1 VEQHIKERPYDP
13 ETDDYNVPAFD
24 KTQSVANRRDAL
36 NDLHIYW
43 SKKPY
48 SAIRQ
53 YIRHYSEPHDLI
65 LDPFC
70 GSGGTAL
77 AALMVER
84 KAIAI
89 DRSPAATFITKNYC
103 TPVDV
108 DELQKAFEE
117 LKRKV
122 KPEIDWLYETRCDR
136 CGGKATTAYTVYSQV
151 FQCSRCLEKVPLFD
165 CEEVDGETAKGKPKK
180 INVCHHC
187 YKKGHEEIIRSQSQK
202 FGAVPVLV
210 SYLCESGCGPA
221 RGEHG
226 QRNGY
231 GKDPLQC
238 SLQGQFEIL
247 L

>member
-1 VEQHIKERPYDP
+1 
-13 ETDDYNVPAFD
+13 
-24 KTQSVANRRDAL
+24 
-36 NDLHIYW
+36 
-43 SKKPY
+43 
-48 SAIRQ
+48 
-53 YIRHYSEPHDLI
+53 
-65 LDPFC
+65 
-70 GSGGTAL
+70 
-77 AALMVER
+77 M
-84 KAIAI
+84 
-89 DRSPAATFITKNYC
+89 
-103 TPVDV
+103 DV

-151 FQCSRCLEKVPLFD
+151 FQCPRCSEKVALFD
-165 CEEVDGETAKGKPKK
+165 CVEIDGETAKGKPKK
-180 INVCHHC
+180 ISTCPHC
-187 YKKGHEEIIRSQSQK
+187 QKRGIVEEISTRAKK

-210 SYLCESGCGPA
+210 SYFCESGCRPA